1 MDPKA
6 EVRRSIEFSGDPSQ
20 DIEKDPGRLREE
32 AISSKRLEDPGQL
45 ARNAT
50 GKRNP
55 GKPRSGS
62 DSNAS
67 RRTWGH

>member
-1 MDPKA
+1 MDPKE
-6 EVRRSIEFSGDPSQ
+6 EVRRSNQFSGNPSQ
-20 DIEKDPGRLREE
+20 DIEKDPGRLTEE
-32 AISSKRLEDPGQL
+32 AMSGKRLEEPGQL

-50 GKRNP
+50 GKRHP

-67 RRTWGH
+67 RRTRGN